1 MNCYKYLPCCL
12 LFVFVLRCLTSRWDQ
27 PAQPKQSVDVRQHG
41 SENTAHH
48 VSGSKSLIPEAVKP
62 APQGGVE
69 MAAAMAAKI
78 NAMLMAK
85 GKLLTPPPLL
95 AKVGIFKEKK
105 ILFNF
110 VLCMQSFEC

>member
-1 MNCYKYLPCCL
+1 MRQQRSNEAAAHPVPLPG
-12 LFVFVLRCLTSRWDQ
+12 VVSTAGSDGTGSQ
-27 PAQPKQSVDVRQHG
+27 PPQ
-41 SENTAHH
+41 TA
-48 VSGSKSLIPEAVKP
+48 ERP

-95 AKVGIFKEKK
+95 AKVHM
-105 ILFNF
+105 
-110 VLCMQSFEC
+110 V

>member
-1 MNCYKYLPCCL
+1 MRL
-12 LFVFVLRCLTSRWDQ
+12 LNDFILLYIVNQMLISNIVLCFVCRCLSSRWDQ
-27 PAQPKQSVDVRQHG
+27 PAQPKQSVDVRQQRSNEAAAHPG
-41 SENTAHH
+41 PLPGVDGTA
-48 VSGSKSLIPEAVKP
+48 PQPPQTAERA

-95 AKVGIFKEKK
+95 AKVHMI
-105 ILFNF
+105 
-110 VLCMQSFEC
+110 